1 MDANSGKTASELV
14 ENYVQNVVNSVL
26 SAIELH

>member
-1 MDANSGKTASELV
+1 MDTNSGKTASELV